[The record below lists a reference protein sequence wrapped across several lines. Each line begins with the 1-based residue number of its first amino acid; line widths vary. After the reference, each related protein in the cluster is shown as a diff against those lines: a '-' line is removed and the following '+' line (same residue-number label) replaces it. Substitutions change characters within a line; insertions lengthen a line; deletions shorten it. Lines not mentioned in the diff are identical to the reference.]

1 MINKSCEFDPAPE
14 IPDIQDIRDIQNIV
28 TTTNEN
34 YLHVDWQSGSNVS
47 SGAIIPHRCP
57 VCNGQCVVVFNF
69 YDIGFGADTTTTTA
83 HSGGPAIS
91 TTECRSCEGKGY
103 ILI

>member
-1 MINKSCEFDPAPE
+1 MIKQDV
-14 IPDIQDIRDIQNIV
+14 PD
-28 TTTNEN
+28 TTSTTNEN
-34 YLHVDWQSGSNVS
+34 YLHVDRSTFNEV
-47 SGAIIPHRCP
+47 APHKCP

-69 YDIGFGADTTTTTA
+69 YDVGFGADTTTTTA